1 LALRTGKF
9 PLMNGLRKL
18 CVLVLSTPKDV
29 WTRRKGQACEGGGLN
44 WINYLDTPALYDAVN
59 AMTAR
64 QKRILTMLAMQELTT
79 REIAARIGVSQSVVR
94 DSIKAIKRKFEKFL
108 KAHTQNP

>member
-1 LALRTGKF
+1 
-9 PLMNGLRKL
+9 M
-18 CVLVLSTPKDV
+18 
-29 WTRRKGQACEGGGLN
+29 
-44 WINYLDTPALYDAVN
+44 DTPALYDAVN